1 MEYKLV
7 NEQASLWK
15 KINDV
20 YKFDDEYNAIEY
32 AGWHKVREAASSI
45 AKDLI
50 DTEDPK
56 HSLSFCEAACVAIY
70 ALFQE

>member
-7 NEQASLWK
+7 NVLAILWK
-15 KINDV
+15 KNNDV
-20 YKFDDEYNAIEY
+20 YKFNDEYNAIEH

-45 AKDLI
+45 VKDLI

-56 HSLSFCEAACVAIY
+56 HTLSFCKAAFVAIY